1 MLDLVGVITT
11 TTTKKTTMHGK
22 EEESDLQ
29 SYYIIE
35 LAMVISP
42 QVKGIDRDHP
52 HESPGI
58 EYARQIL

>member
-1 MLDLVGVITT
+1 
-11 TTTKKTTMHGK
+11 MHGK

-58 EYARQIL
+58 EYARQGIDDKQAHKRTFNTISN